1 MNAAQQTAFNAA
13 SAVTPDGLLLT
24 IAMIAAVLYLTWLA
38 WIAFGQFHAWRDHRA
53 TLFDM
58 TWITIRAAFIVL
70 LLGYFLRP

>member
-1 MNAAQQTAFNAA
+1 MNAAQEAAFHAG
-13 SAVTPDGLLLT
+13 SAVTPGALLLA

-58 TWITIRAAFIVL
+58 TWITLRAVFIVL

>member
-13 SAVTPDGLLLT
+13 SAVTPDVLLLT

-58 TWITIRAAFIVL
+58 TWITLRAAFIVL
-70 LLGYFLRP
+70 LLRYFLRP

>member
-1 MNAAQQTAFNAA
+1 
-13 SAVTPDGLLLT
+13 
-24 IAMIAAVLYLTWLA
+24 VLYLTWLA

-58 TWITIRAAFIVL
+58 TWITLRAVFIVL

>member
-1 MNAAQQTAFNAA
+1 MTAAQEAAFNAA
-13 SAVTPDGLLLT
+13 SAVTPDVLLLT

-38 WIAFGQFHAWRDHRA
+38 WVAFGQFHAWRDNRA

-58 TWITIRAAFIVL
+58 TWITFRAVFIVL